1 MQTLPAAAPVA
12 PAARRERRETRH
24 RRASGRGRDTA
35 FGGTAKR
42 PFGDFGRKFV
52 GPGSSAP
59 KVGGHGAE
67 KRREASGGALWEG
80 RQHARKCRRGTVSGE
95 IVSSG
100 GKRGKSVSLS
110 PEKKWK

>member
-42 PFGDFGRKFV
+42 PLGDFGRKFV
-52 GPGSSAP
+52 GPASSAP

-67 KRREASGGALWEG
+67 KRRQAAGGALWEG
-80 RQHARKCRRGTVSGE
+80 RQHARNCRRRTVAAE
-95 IVSSG
+95 IGSSDSN
-100 GKRGKSVSLS
+100 RGKGGSRS
-110 PEKKWK
+110 PEKR